1 MKDNT
6 KAGYMINHLVTP
18 MIIES
23 IPGSAGPV
31 RHTLKWIPTNVPQA

>member
-6 KAGYMINHLVTP
+6 KAEYLINHLVTP
-18 MIIES
+18 MIIKS

-31 RHTLKWIPTNVPQA
+31 RHTLRLIPTNVPQA